1 MEIIPRFLDVLG
13 PITRDNL
20 EAMRSFMA
28 DNGKLYL
35 NTENTTINLWPVA
48 IAGVLCLLVLPVL
61 LPTLIHAYLNVYDD
75 YEEGYN
81 LDNNY
86 SEFRKRRRGPGKRS
100 RTTDDYSED
109 WKNSDY
115 YQYWDKQNRELD
127 SATQNSMAGMVVG
140 LADSV

>member
-1 MEIIPRFLDVLG
+1 MPGFSVFSVRCHSRVVVVI
-13 PITRDNL
+13 
-20 EAMRSFMA
+20 S
-28 DNGKLYL
+28 
-35 NTENTTINLWPVA
+35 
-48 IAGVLCLLVLPVL
+48 LLSPVLPVL
-61 LPTLIHAYLNVYDD
+61 LPTLIHAYLNVYSLLGKTPSGYNRNDYDD
-75 YEEGYN
+75 YEEEYN

-140 LADSV
+140 LADSVSNAVKLIN